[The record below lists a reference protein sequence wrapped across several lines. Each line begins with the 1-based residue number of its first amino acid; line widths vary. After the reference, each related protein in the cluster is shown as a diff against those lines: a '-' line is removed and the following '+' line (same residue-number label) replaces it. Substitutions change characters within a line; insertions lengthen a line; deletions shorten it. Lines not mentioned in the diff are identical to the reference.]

1 MIKIE
6 GDTIRVRHL
15 GSYLIIDKFIE
26 LNAAIEEKKLK
37 KLEEKNNSANNPQNK
52 KKENIQKKKTK

>member
-6 GDTIRVRHL
+6 GDTIRVRNL
-15 GSYLIIDKFIE
+15 GGYLIIDKFIE
-26 LNAAIEEKKLK
+26 LNAANEEKKLK
-37 KLEEKNNSANNPQNK
+37 KISEKNNNVNPAMNK